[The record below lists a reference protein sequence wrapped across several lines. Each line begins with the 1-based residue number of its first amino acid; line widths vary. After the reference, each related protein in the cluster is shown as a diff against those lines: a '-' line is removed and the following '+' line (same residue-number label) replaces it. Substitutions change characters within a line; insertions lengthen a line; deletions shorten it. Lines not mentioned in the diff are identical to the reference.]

1 MMPGRRAVLPLLLI
15 SSLLLFCEVLT
26 VSAKDYTIT
35 ATAGP
40 GGVITPSGK
49 VRVKSGNSISFS
61 ITANTG
67 FEISNVVVDGKSQG
81 AISTYTFT
89 NVRTNHTISATFASR
104 KYTVTA
110 SAGEGGEISPTGE
123 ITAVSGSDL
132 TFAIR
137 ANEGY
142 EVLNVR
148 VDDESQGAITTYTFT
163 NILSDHSIHAT
174 FQRVVRIL
182 GVNIPNASMKIG
194 DVISAT
200 LTVSSDVGV
209 SYTLIS
215 GSVGGYPLEG
225 LHRISATSYQAN
237 FTITE
242 GGKSFTASQEIPVSN
257 LVISDGE
264 RMSPAYNIPIIQNSD
279 PIDAQAPVISRMEVP
294 SLAVGTGGT
303 VRLTIT
309 ADGTGYTATT
319 GTVMNGIPLGSS
331 RLTFT
336 RLADGLYE
344 LTFVV
349 ETGDN
354 NVAPGELE
362 ATIVMK
368 DQAGNVGNT
377 YQIIEPNT
385 LEIYTALPEATLVGP
400 TQICEGDEIQLSVH
414 LRGRSPWSFDLYD
427 GNSTL
432 AFTNIALADYRITV
446 APVQSTTYR
455 ISSVRDV
462 NGVENLNNGEFMV
475 TVNEITDVEILNLAA
490 GYDVEAGPVK
500 LEANVPGGIFSG
512 PGVISATGYFYPGIA
527 DTLDSPHTIYYTYTN
542 DNGCTSTDSALV
554 YVLGDQG
561 AILIPGRVV
570 CENDDP
576 FEIAVLNV
584 PVANG
589 SFRLLNS
596 ASQPVIGLTD
606 HGDNT
611 ATIEPDSLLAGS
623 YTIEYQYFDLINLYL
638 TGGFSVESVEQPQI
652 LNLYDTSYCQNE
664 TPFKLLSNLP
674 NVIFEGQ
681 GVSGDKY
688 EGFTFNP
695 SEIDPGNIWIT
706 CTAESEN
713 GCKASHRESI
723 FIKFA
728 PEVMFGVTSSC
739 MPEGG
744 ELVTFNNQTNEKL
757 SVETWSWNFGDP
769 GSGANNLSNLAD
781 PIHHYQEPGL
791 KSILLKATS
800 LDGCTAS
807 YRLDALIDSK
817 PVTDFGWISD
827 CFTTE
832 SAVRFVNKT
841 SIGSATVDTVIWTFK
856 TGDGTILDEIGF
868 TSVTDTVDYRFSSPD
883 NFLVSLYSRNMGGC
897 NSELTREII
906 LRPTI
911 QLESDGYQESFDET
925 EGLWTVRSDDQL
937 ESWVWGVPDFN
948 GFTQEP
954 GDKAW
959 FTQPPLGA
967 SGYKETSWIQS
978 PCFDFRKIDR
988 PMIRMEIMRSFFPYV
1003 DGAVLQYRD
1012 AIDQGWITI
1021 GEDTPGKE
1029 WYNIEN
1035 IINRPGGSSVGWG
1048 LEEFTPDT
1056 EWVTALHDLDQVAG
1070 KPNVDLRVV
1079 ISTNGQMDIGNQGF
1093 AVNNLAITERSKL
1106 SILEYFTNSSDHTS
1120 RLADDIIDAVAGSD
1134 SKNVIDLQY
1143 HMAYPGLDMMNEN
1156 NPDPSSTRSFNF
1168 GVTQVPYGVLDGGV
1182 SANHRYNFSD
1192 LESNTLRDHIR
1203 QNSLET
1209 PSFEIDLAVIWMIT
1223 GLEAST
1229 TVTCL
1234 ADRFNENVQLYLV
1247 VFETSVTSYSGV
1259 NGDTHFRNVV
1269 LDILPTPAGKLLGEN
1284 WSKGN
1289 SDIRINTWDYKPYV
1303 EDLND
1308 LAVAAFLQDRSNGR
1322 ILQAAVNYKDKT
1334 VGLPDRASPWGNL
1347 NLYPN
1352 PASQIIYVN
1361 LGDMTG
1367 NPGII
1372 ELMEMNGR
1380 VVVSEYLPA
1389 GQQIFQLDIE
1399 HLQPGMYILR
1409 WIESGEL
1416 RGVSK
1421 FVKMQ

>member
-1 MMPGRRAVLPLLLI
+1 MIPGVRALLPLLLI
-15 SSLLLFCEVLT
+15 SVLLLFCEVLT
-26 VSAKDYTIT
+26 VSARDYTIT

-49 VRVKSGNSISFS
+49 VRVNSGSS
-61 ITANTG
+61 ITFTITPNTG
-67 FEISNVVVDGKSQG
+67 FEILNVVVDGKSQG
-81 AISTYTFT
+81 AISTYTFN
-89 NVRTNHTISATFASR
+89 NVRTYHTIFATFASR
-104 KYTVTA
+104 KYTVSA
-110 SAGEGGEISPTGE
+110 SAGEGGEISPSGE

-132 TFAIR
+132 TFTIR

-142 EVLNVR
+142 EVLDVR

-163 NILSDHSIHAT
+163 NILSDHSIRAS
-174 FQRVVRIL
+174 FERVVRIH

-194 DVISAT
+194 DVIPAT
-200 LTVSSDVGV
+200 LTVSSDIGV

-225 LHRISATSYQAN
+225 LLRISATSYQAN
-237 FTITE
+237 FTIT
-242 GGKSFTASQEIPVSN
+242 GGGNSFTASQEIPVSN

-264 RMSPAYNIPIIQNSD
+264 RMSTAYEIPIIQNSD
-279 PIDAQAPVISRMEVP
+279 PIDAQAPLISRMEVP

-309 ADGTGYTATT
+309 ADGNGYTAAT
-319 GTVMNGIPLGSS
+319 GTVINGIQLGSS
-331 RLTFT
+331 RLTLT
-336 RLADGLYE
+336 PLADGLYE

-354 NVAPGELE
+354 NVAPGELD

-400 TQICEGDEIQLSVH
+400 TQICEGDEIELSVH
-414 LRGRSPWSFDLYD
+414 LRGRSPWSFDLND
-427 GNSTL
+427 GNSTI
-432 AFTNIALADYRITV
+432 AFTNITLAEYRINA

-462 NGVENLNNGEFMV
+462 NGVENLNNGDFMI
-475 TVNEITDVEILNLAA
+475 TVNELTDVEILNLAA

-500 LEANVPGGIFSG
+500 LEANVPGGTFSG

-527 DTLDSPHTIYYTYTN
+527 DTLNSPHMIYYTYTN
-542 DNGCTSTDSALV
+542 QNGCISADSTLV

-561 AILIPGRVV
+561 AILIPGRAV

-584 PVANG
+584 PVSTG

-596 ASQPVIGLTD
+596 DLQPVTGLTD

-611 ATIEPDSLLAGS
+611 ATIEPDSLLTGS

-652 LNLYDTSYCQNE
+652 LNLYDTSYCQNV
-664 TPFKLLSNLP
+664 TPFRLQSNLP
-674 NVIFEGQ
+674 DVIFEGP
-681 GVSGDKY
+681 GVSGNKY

-695 SEIDPGNIWIT
+695 SEIDPGNMWIT
-706 CTAESEN
+706 CIAESEN
-713 GCKASHRESI
+713 GCRASHRESI

-728 PEVMFGVTSSC
+728 PEVMFGVSSSC

-807 YRLDALIDSK
+807 YRLDALVDSK

-856 TGDGTILDEIGF
+856 TGDGTILDEIGS

-937 ESWVWGVPDFN
+937 ESWVWGVPDFK

-978 PCFDFRKIDR
+978 PCFDFRKINR
-988 PMIRMEIMRSFFPYV
+988 PMIRMEVMRSFFPYV
-1003 DGAVLQYRD
+1003 DGAVLQYRN
-1012 AIDQGWITI
+1012 AMDQEWITV

-1029 WYNIEN
+1029 WYNIDN
-1035 IINRPGGSSVGWG
+1035 IINMPGGSSVGWG
-1048 LEEFTPDT
+1048 LEEFIPDT

-1079 ISTNGQMDIGNQGF
+1079 ISTNGRMEIGNQGF

-1106 SILEYFTNSSDHTS
+1106 SILEYFTNSSDQTS
-1120 RLADDIIDAVAGSD
+1120 GQADDIIDAVAGSN

-1143 HMAYPGLDMMNEN
+1143 HMAYPGMDMMNEN
-1156 NPDPSSTRSFNF
+1156 SPDPSSTRSFNF

-1182 SANHRYNFSD
+1182 SSDHRYDFSE
-1192 LESNTLRDHIR
+1192 LESNTLSDHLRLI
-1203 QNSLET
+1203 SLET
-1209 PSFEIDLAVIWMIT
+1209 PAFKIDLAVIWMIS

-1234 ADRFNENVQLYLV
+1234 ADRFDENVQLYLV
-1247 VFETSVTSYSGV
+1247 VFETSVTSYAGA

-1269 LDILPTPAGKLLGEN
+1269 LDMLPSPAGKLLGEN
-1284 WSKGN
+1284 WIKGN
-1289 SDIRINTWDYKPYV
+1289 SEFRINTWDYKPYV
-1303 EDLND
+1303 EDINE

-1334 VGLPDRASPWGNL
+1334 VDRPERASPWRDL

-1367 NPGII
+1367 LPGII
-1372 ELMEMNGR
+1372 ELLEMNGR
-1380 VVVSEYLPA
+1380 VVVSEHLPA
-1389 GQQIFQLDIE
+1389 GQQLFQVDVD

-1409 WIESGEL
+1409 WVESGQV

-1421 FVKMQ
+1421 FVKLQ

>member
-1 MMPGRRAVLPLLLI
+1 MMPGRRALLPLLLI
-15 SSLLLFCEVLT
+15 SSLLIFCEVLT
-26 VSAKDYTIT
+26 VSARDYTIT
-35 ATAGP
+35 AAAGP

-49 VRVKSGNSISFS
+49 VRVKSGSSISFS

-142 EVLNVR
+142 EVLDVR

-163 NILSDHSIHAT
+163 NISSDHSIHAT
-174 FQRVVRIL
+174 FKRVVRIL

-194 DVISAT
+194 DVIPAT

-225 LHRISATSYQAN
+225 FHRISATSYLAN
-237 FTITE
+237 FTITQ
-242 GGKSFTASQEIPVSN
+242 GGNSFTASQEIPVSN

-264 RMSPAYNIPIIQNSD
+264 RMSTAYEIPIIQNSD

-309 ADGTGYTATT
+309 ADGTGYTAAT
-319 GTVMNGIPLGSS
+319 GTVINGIPLGSS

-368 DQAGNVGNT
+368 DQAGNLGNT

-414 LRGRSPWSFDLYD
+414 LRGRSPWSFDLFD
-427 GNSTL
+427 GKSTL
-432 AFTNIALADYRITV
+432 AFTDITLADYRITV

-462 NGVENLNNGEFMV
+462 NGVENLNNGDFMV

-500 LEANVPGGIFSG
+500 LEANVPGGTFSG

-542 DNGCTSTDSALV
+542 NNGCTSTDSALV

-561 AILIPGRVV
+561 AILIPGRVI

-576 FEIAVLNV
+576 FEITVLNV
-584 PVANG
+584 PVATG

-596 ASQPVIGLTD
+596 ASQPVTGLTD

-652 LNLYDTSYCQNE
+652 LNLYDTSYCQNV
-664 TPFKLLSNLP
+664 TPFKLLSNRP
-674 NVIFEGQ
+674 DVIFEGQ
-681 GVSGDKY
+681 GVSGNKY

-706 CTAESEN
+706 CIAESEN
-713 GCKASHRESI
+713 GCKASHRESV

-728 PEVMFGVTSSC
+728 PEVLFGVTSSC

-769 GSGANNLSNLAD
+769 GSGADNLSSLAD
-781 PIHHYQEPGL
+781 PIHHYQETGL

-817 PVTDFGWISD
+817 PVADFGWISD

-841 SIGSATVDTVIWTFK
+841 TIGSATVDTVIWTFK
-856 TGDGTILDEIGF
+856 TGDGTILDEIGS

-925 EGLWTVRSDDQL
+925 EGMWTVRSDDQL

-988 PMIRMEIMRSFFPYV
+988 PMIRMEIMRSFYPYV
-1003 DGAVLQYRD
+1003 DGAVLQYRNAMD
-1012 AIDQGWITI
+1012 EGWITI
-1021 GEDTPGKE
+1021 GDETPGRG

-1035 IINRPGGSSVGWG
+1035 IINMPGGSSVGWG
-1048 LEEFTPDT
+1048 LEEFIPDT
-1056 EWVTALHDLDQVAG
+1056 DWVTALHDLDQVAG
-1070 KPNVDLRVV
+1070 RSNVDLRVV
-1079 ISTNGQMDIGNQGF
+1079 ISINGQMEIGNQGF

-1106 SILEYFTNSSDHTS
+1106 SILEYFTNSSDQTS
-1120 RLADDIIDAVAGSD
+1120 RLADDIIDAIAGSD

-1143 HMAYPGLDMMNEN
+1143 HMAYPGVDMMNEN

-1182 SANHRYNFSD
+1182 SSDHRYDFSD
-1192 LESNTLRDHIR
+1192 LEGNTLRDHLR
-1203 QNSLET
+1203 LLSLET
-1209 PSFEIDLAVIWMIT
+1209 PAFEIDLSVIWMMT

-1234 ADRFNENVQLYLV
+1234 ADRFDENVQLYLV
-1247 VFETSVTSYSGV
+1247 VFETSVTSYSGA
-1259 NGDTHFRNVV
+1259 NGDNHFRNVV
-1269 LDILPTPAGKLLGEN
+1269 LDMLPSPAGKLLGEN
-1284 WSKGN
+1284 WIKGN
-1289 SDIRINTWDYKPYV
+1289 SEFRINTWDYRPYV
-1303 EDLND
+1303 EDINE

-1334 VGLPDRASPWGNL
+1334 VDRPERISPWRDL

-1367 NPGII
+1367 LPGII
-1372 ELMEMNGR
+1372 ELLEMNGR
-1380 VVVSEYLPA
+1380 VVMSEHLPA
-1389 GQQIFQLDIE
+1389 GQQLFQVDID

-1409 WIESGEL
+1409 WVESDQV